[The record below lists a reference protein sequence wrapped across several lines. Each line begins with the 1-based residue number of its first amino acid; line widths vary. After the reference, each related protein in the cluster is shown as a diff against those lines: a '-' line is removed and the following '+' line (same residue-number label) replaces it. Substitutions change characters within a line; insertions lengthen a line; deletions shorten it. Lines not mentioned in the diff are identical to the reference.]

1 MESFL
6 ENSKLIFANIETL
19 RKLVKSSQQYTSL
32 KQTSVMTEDQEAVV
46 DRKIEELDINFD
58 KICGAIKDAIH
69 AAQEETN
76 RLEKEDMIDKAE
88 LEMRNLHIHKFFKEL
103 KQTIFTYRN
112 SKSDFKN
119 KEKDLLKQAYQI
131 VNPKANENEI
141 EKILNEPDSD
151 TALSSAF
158 SLGGNSA
165 KKMLETA
172 KNRRKKIDR
181 IVVIINRLVALIEE
195 IDNMVKSNATVVDDI
210 VINMT
215 QSEKH
220 TAQANKELE
229 RSLVYQRRI
238 NFIKKLALGLFGL
251 LILGLILWFG
261 VSSALS
267 SNYLRGG
274 NNPRGGNNGSGGNGS
289 NN

>member
-251 LILGLILWFG
+251 LIFGLILWFG

-274 NNPRGGNNGSGGNGS
+274 NNQKGNNGSRGNGS

>member
-251 LILGLILWFG
+251 LIFGLILWFG

-274 NNPRGGNNGSGGNGS
+274 NNQKGGNNGSRGNGS